1 MFPKYLL
8 KLGKCIKVRMFLENE
23 FQPIIANRPPE
34 IDLIWNSF
42 ALFFAFALNQGP
54 LITDGQNSNEM
65 LMNLGIFC
73 HFSQYRAKG

>member
-1 MFPKYLL
+1 
-8 KLGKCIKVRMFLENE
+8 MFLENE

-65 LMNLGIFC
+65 F
-73 HFSQYRAKG
+73 FF